1 MNEEPW
7 NPNPDPESTERNR
20 EEAPPPDAVGGRP
33 NEPAAWE
40 NAADSASLEPTPRRR
55 RAAQAIIGLYAL
67 SLLAAGVVLW
77 RISSGE
83 KETVAAEGDS
93 AVKKLSKSILATGK
107 DKQYVAVVNID
118 GAIYAGDGRKW
129 GRGASNWRKKIEKLA
144 EKDEVKA
151 IVLSINS
158 PGGSVGSVQ
167 DIYSAIQRI
176 KRETGKPFVAQLG
189 DVAAS
194 GGYYLAAACDKV
206 VAHPGTLVG
215 SIGVIFSKT
224 NVEGLLSK
232 IGVKSGAIKSGKMK
246 DIGSMSR
253 PMTEEE
259 RKLLQGLI
267 DNAYGQFL
275 TAVADGR
282 GMSKE
287 EVRPHADGRI
297 FTGEQALGVHLIDR
311 LGDFHD
317 AVALAGE
324 LAGIQGKPQI
334 LPEGDSLAGIMEMLD
349 MRLNLALDA
358 RWSVLREVGLNGH
371 SGLEYRW
378 SH

>member
-7 NPNPDPESTERNR
+7 NPEPKPET
-20 EEAPPPDAVGGRP
+20 
-33 NEPAAWE
+33 NEPE
-40 NAADSASLEPTPRRR
+40 LRETADPSPAEPTPNRR

-67 SLLAAGVVLW
+67 SLAAAAVVLW
-77 RISSGE
+77 RVHASS
-83 KETVAAEGDS
+83 KNAETAAEEGAS
-93 AVKKLSKSILATGK
+93 AVKKISKSILATGK

-129 GRGASNWRKKIEKLA
+129 GRGASNWRKRIEKLA
-144 EKDEVKA
+144 EKSEVKA

-215 SIGVIFSKT
+215 SIGVIFSNT

-232 IGVKSGAIKSGKMK
+232 IGVKSSAIKSGKMK
-246 DIGSMSR
+246 DIGSISR
-253 PMTEEE
+253 PMTPEE
-259 RKLLQGLI
+259 RQLLQGLI

-282 GMSKE
+282 GLSKE

-297 FTGEQALGVHLIDR
+297 FTGEQALRVHLVDR

-317 AVALAGE
+317 AVAWAGE
-324 LAGIQGKPQI
+324 LAGIQGKPEVYQ
-334 LPEGDSLAGIMEMLD
+334 ESDSLSNILEMID
-349 MRLNLALDA
+349 MRAGVAMDA
-358 RWSVLREVGLNGH
+358 RWSVLREIGLRGY

-378 SH
+378 SN

>member
-1 MNEEPW
+1 
-7 NPNPDPESTERNR
+7 
-20 EEAPPPDAVGGRP
+20 
-33 NEPAAWE
+33 
-40 NAADSASLEPTPRRR
+40 
-55 RAAQAIIGLYAL
+55 
-67 SLLAAGVVLW
+67 
-77 RISSGE
+77 
-83 KETVAAEGDS
+83 
-93 AVKKLSKSILATGK
+93 
-107 DKQYVAVVNID
+107 
-118 GAIYAGDGRKW
+118 
-129 GRGASNWRKKIEKLA
+129 
-144 EKDEVKA
+144 
-151 IVLSINS
+151 
-158 PGGSVGSVQ
+158 
-167 DIYSAIQRI
+167 
-176 KRETGKPFVAQLG
+176 
-189 DVAAS
+189 
-194 GGYYLAAACDKV
+194 
-206 VAHPGTLVG
+206 
-215 SIGVIFSKT
+215 
-224 NVEGLLSK
+224 
-232 IGVKSGAIKSGKMK
+232 
-246 DIGSMSR
+246 MSR